1 MTPLDR
7 LVALPGRRIAPA
19 LASLSLVVT
28 MVVGSVPVPA
38 AADVPSAEAP
48 IAKPLLDSAASRS
61 GPTTVLA
68 AAVADFSTVSV
79 GLVSAGSG
87 FNGPVQV
94 TNAGDASHRLFVV
107 EQRGVI
113 KILRS
118 GHAAPTAFLDI
129 RSLVKFGGEQG
140 LLALA
145 FHPKFKT
152 NHRFYVLFNE
162 RGTGDVIVGEFRTL
176 TTNRNRALAKS
187 FRRILRVSH
196 RVNTNHNGGMLAFGK
211 TDGLLYISIG
221 DGGGGGDVP
230 NNAQSGRV
238 LLGKLLRIN
247 INGSAGTHKYL
258 IPPSNPYRTS
268 IYVKHEIW
276 SRGLRNPW
284 RFSFDRSTGDL
295 WIGDVGQD
303 SWEEVDHATAA
314 SGNGRARNF
323 GWHIMEGDA
332 CYQPSSG
339 CVMTG
344 LTLPVAV
351 YGHGQGCAIIGGYVY
366 RGPLALL
373 KGAYLFSD
381 VCSGTI
387 WSVVAAGGSP
397 PQTPTVMDSTG
408 LGVTSFGEGED
419 GTVYLTAQN
428 GHVYRLTAA
437 AKP

>member
-1 MTPLDR
+1 M
-7 LVALPGRRIAPA
+7 AL
-19 LASLSLVVT
+19 
-28 MVVGSVPVPA
+28 
-38 AADVPSAEAP
+38 
-48 IAKPLLDSAASRS
+48 
-61 GPTTVLA
+61 
-68 AAVADFSTVSV
+68 
-79 GLVSAGSG
+79 
-87 FNGPVQV
+87 VQV
-94 TNAGDASHRLFVV
+94 TNAADGSHRLFVV

-113 KILRS
+113 KILKA
-118 GHAAPTAFLDI
+118 GHVSPTPFLDI

-176 TTNRNRALAKS
+176 TTNKNRASASS
-187 FRRILRVSH
+187 FRRILRISH

-211 TDGLLYISIG
+211 KDGFLYISIG

-247 INGSAGTHKYL
+247 VNGSIGTHKYL
-258 IPPSNPYRTS
+258 IPLSNPYRTS

-276 SRGLRNPW
+276 ARGLRNPW
-284 RFSFDRSTGDL
+284 RFSFDRSNGDL

-303 SWEEVDHATAA
+303 SWEEVDHATLAGGNARAA
-314 SGNGRARNF
+314 NF

-332 CYQPSSG
+332 CYQPSTG
-339 CVMTG
+339 CTMTG

-351 YGHGQGCAIIGGYVY
+351 YDHSQGCAIIGGYVY

-387 WSVVAAGGSP
+387 WSISATGGSS
-397 PQTPTVMDSTG
+397 QTPTVMDSTG

-419 GTVYLTAQN
+419 GTVYITAQS

-437 AKP
+437 ARP